1 MQLKQFINFYLFLI
15 LTFLIGC
22 SQSPNNHKNSYYKK
36 MEKLKYINHVN
47 DFKWKNRLLVIRNKN
62 QKFLFEQIKKNKNK
76 LIDRDIAVVVIKDNN
91 AFIKNN
97 LLSEKF
103 FKSLNKKMKH
113 LDSSYET
120 ILFGLDG
127 KIKKIYEK
135 NIDLNEI
142 FFDIDKMPMRMN
154 EIKRNNY

>member
-62 QKFLFEQIKKNKNK
+62 QKLLFEQIKKK
-76 LIDRDIAVVVIKDNN
+76 
-91 AFIKNN
+91 
-97 LLSEKF
+97 
-103 FKSLNKKMKH
+103 
-113 LDSSYET
+113 
-120 ILFGLDG
+120 
-127 KIKKIYEK
+127 
-135 NIDLNEI
+135 
-142 FFDIDKMPMRMN
+142 
-154 EIKRNNY
+154 

>member
-1 MQLKQFINFYLFLI
+1 MQLKQFINFNLFLI
-15 LTFLIGC
+15 LTFLVGC
-22 SQSPNNHKNSYYKK
+22 SQNPNNHKNSYYKK

-62 QKFLFEQIKKNKNK
+62 QKLLFEQIKKNKNK
-76 LIDRDIAVVVIKDNN
+76 LIERDIAIIVLKGNN

-97 LLSEKF
+97 LLPEKF
-103 FKSLNKKMKH
+103 FKSLNKKIKH
-113 LDSSYET
+113 LDSSYEI

-135 NIDLNEI
+135 NIDLNKV
-142 FFDIDKMPMRMN
+142 FLDIDKMPMRKY
-154 EIKRNNY
+154 EIKTLN